1 MRKVRLGQTDLA
13 VTPVC
18 VGTGV
23 LGDMPDS
30 YTYRVGLERARATV
44 RAIFDGPINFL
55 DASRN
60 YGFGRSEQ
68 RVGDV
73 IRERGGKP
81 ADLVISTKLDRD
93 METGRFGAAQAR
105 RSLEQSLAAL
115 GVDRVEI
122 LHLHDPEYAAD
133 LDEITRSGGAL
144 DELFK
149 MRGEGLCDYVGLAA
163 GDVKVMSPLV
173 EAWDFD
179 FMLSH
184 NRCSI
189 LNGNA
194 EALMDLANERGTV
207 VLNAAPYMGGV
218 LAKGPDA
225 FPRLTYMPASAQQLD
240 PVREL
245 DRICRRYQVPLGAAA
260 LQFSLRNPRVGAT
273 ICGCSR
279 PERIAQTVAWAE
291 LPIPDRFWT
300 EVADIPRDF
309 GDPEADRVYRPG

>member
-1 MRKVRLGQTDLA
+1 MQKVRLGKSGLR

-18 VGTGV
+18 IGTGV

-30 YTYRVGLERARATV
+30 YTYRVDAERARATV

-55 DASRN
+55 DVSRN

-68 RVGDV
+68 RIGDV

-93 METGRFGAAQAR
+93 MASGRFDAGQAR
-105 RSLEQSLAAL
+105 RSLEESLAAL

-133 LDEITRSGGAL
+133 IDEITRPGGAL

-149 MRGEGLCDYVGLAA
+149 IRDEGLCDYVGLAA
-163 GDVKVMSPLV
+163 GDVRVMTPLV
-173 EAWDFD
+173 KTWDFD
-179 FMLSH
+179 FMISH

-194 EALMDLANERGTV
+194 EALMDQAIERGTV

-218 LAKGPDA
+218 LAKGPEA
-225 FPRLTYMPASAQQLD
+225 FPRLTYMPATSEQLA
-240 PVREL
+240 PVRRLEQ
-245 DRICRRYQVPLGAAA
+245 ICREFGVPLGAAA
-260 LQFSLRNPRVGAT
+260 LQFSLRNARVGAT

-279 PERIAQTVAWAE
+279 PDRIAQTVAWAE
-291 LPIPDRFWT
+291 FPIPDRFWN
-300 EVADIPRDF
+300 EAAGVPRSFD
-309 GDPEADRVYRPG
+309 DPEADRVYRPG

>member
-1 MRKVRLGQTDLA
+1 MEKTRLGATDLL
-13 VTPVC
+13 VTPIC
-18 VGTGV
+18 IGTSA
-23 LGDMPDS
+23 LGDMPDT
-30 YTYRVGLERARATV
+30 YTYAVDVERALSTV

-68 RVGDV
+68 RIGDV

-93 METGRFGAAQAR
+93 MESGRFDAGQAR
-105 RSLEQSLAAL
+105 RSLEESLEAL

-133 LDEITRSGGAL
+133 ISEVTRSGGAL

-149 MRGEGLCDYVGLAA
+149 MRSEGFCDHVGLAA
-163 GDVKVMSPLV
+163 GDVTVMTPLV
-173 EAWDFD
+173 ETWDFD
-179 FMLSH
+179 FMISH
-184 NRCSI
+184 NRFSI
-189 LNGNA
+189 VNGNA
-194 EALMDLANERGTV
+194 EPLFDLAIERGVV

-218 LAKGPDA
+218 LAKGSDSY
-225 FPRLTYMPASAQQLD
+225 PRMTYMPASSQQLD

-245 DRICRRYQVPLGAAA
+245 ERICHRFEVPLGAAA
-260 LQFSLRNPRVGAT
+260 LQYSQRDPRVSAT

-279 PERIAQTVAWAE
+279 PERIEQTIAWYE
-291 LPIPDRFWT
+291 HPIPEEFWSAAAH
-300 EVADIPRDF
+300 VPRGF
-309 GDPEADRVYRPG
+309 GDPEANREYKPG

>member
-1 MRKVRLGQTDLA
+1 MQKVRLGITGLR

-18 VGTGV
+18 IGTGV

-30 YTYRVGLERARATV
+30 YNYGVGVERARATV

-55 DASRN
+55 DVSRN

-68 RVGDV
+68 RIGDV
-73 IRERGGKP
+73 IRESGGKP

-93 METGRFGAAQAR
+93 MESGRFDAGQAR
-105 RSLEQSLAAL
+105 RSLEESLAAL

-133 LDEITRSGGAL
+133 IDEITRPGGAL

-163 GDVKVMSPLV
+163 GDVKVMTPLV
-173 EAWDFD
+173 ETWDFD
-179 FMLSH
+179 FMISH
-184 NRCSI
+184 NRYSI
-189 LNGNA
+189 INGNA
-194 EALMDLANERGTV
+194 EALMDQAVARGTV

-225 FPRLTYMPASAQQLD
+225 FPRLTYMPATSEQLA
-240 PVREL
+240 PVHRI
-245 DRICRRYQVPLGAAA
+245 DGICREFGVPLGAAA
-260 LQFSLRNPRVGAT
+260 LQFSLRDARVGAT

-279 PERIAQTVAWAE
+279 PERITQTVAWAE
-291 LPIPDRFWT
+291 FPIPDRFWA
-300 EVADIPRDF
+300 EAAGVPRSFD
-309 GDPEADRVYRPG
+309 DPEADRVYRPG